1 MEHKLNALVIDD
13 EESSRKL
20 LNILLQETTYFKEIR
35 LANSVDT
42 ALHQLIL
49 FDPDL
54 IFLDINMPDKDGF
67 TFLRDFPQKVTK
79 PEIVFVTAFDQFA
92 IRAIK
97 NGAFDYLLKP
107 VNRNEL
113 LECIIKYLEKIKE
126 SQQNNIQEKSVDHPD
141 KIQRIKINSR
151 NGTLFINPATI
162 LYCKA
167 EGNYTTVCTGEKKH
181 LCSMNI
187 GKIKELLSGS
197 EFIRLGRSY
206 IINFEYITLLDRKE
220 GEITLVRD
228 KEYAKIRIPKQ
239 HMKHLDTI

>member
-1 MEHKLNALVIDD
+1 MDSKLRALVVDD
-13 EESSRKL
+13 EQSSRRL
-20 LNILLQETTYFKEIR
+20 LHTLLQETTFFKEIIM
-35 LANSVDT
+35 ANSVDS
-42 ALHQLIL
+42 ALRELMQ

-67 TFLRDFPQKVTK
+67 TFLKDFPREMNK
-79 PEIVFVTAFDQFA
+79 PAIVFVTAFDQYA
-92 IRAIK
+92 IKAIK

-107 VNRNEL
+107 VNRKEL
-113 LECIIKYLEKIKE
+113 KECIIKYSETIKV
-126 SQQNNIQEKSVDHPD
+126 SNNTIQEKTEEHYD
-141 KIQRIKINSR
+141 KIQRIRINSR

-167 EGNYTTVCTGEKKH
+167 EGNYTTVCTGEKKY

-197 EFIRLGRSY
+197 GFIRLGRSY

-228 KEYAKIRIPKQ
+228 KESVKIRIPKQ
-239 HMKHLDTI
+239 HLKHLDTI